1 MTSNEHT
8 MVPDNDT
15 MSYSEFNVTSLMAS
29 HPVSNATN
37 VSVAFPVF
45 EDLHNYHLIPVMVY
59 VCILFVIGVPGNVFV
74 CYIYYFKWTKKTS
87 RVFIL
92 ALAVFDLINNLV
104 SLPTEIALLSNFH
117 NFDHPILCKA
127 SRFLTFAMNSA
138 SATVL
143 VGIGWDRLMG
153 ICYWSKM
160 RPMKIRTA
168 KIIVA
173 GAVALAFVTGWP
185 ALFIYGTFTHPFK
198 PDQKTCLYADEY
210 IGSIYTTIFA
220 WYVLG
225 SNLVYN
231 VILAILYFIIGRHI
245 MSHQTSGKNGLDR
258 FGPIRRSS
266 AMSNSSVCEDL
277 YLADNLILKNG
288 QCKKGRFIWR
298 SNSLNVKQYNSVE
311 NSRRNTMENQKPPT
325 PSKLIRPKSSPTLSL
340 SPKPSA
346 FSQTFSTS
354 SGSYVTGRRYRT
366 GKTTTTL
373 FVVTMVFI
381 ISFVPY
387 CVISITRL
395 SNVKVFF
402 YENASIV
409 GKVFYH
415 LFLRTYFLS
424 SVLNPLIYNG
434 FNAKFRAECK
444 LLVKTLLCYL
454 CKCSDTCRK

>member
-1 MTSNEHT
+1 MVASNVHNILTDNGTISHSEYPNSQLMT
-8 MVPDNDT
+8 
-15 MSYSEFNVTSLMAS
+15 S
-29 HPVSNATN
+29 HPVGNITN
-37 VSVAFPVF
+37 GSEGSPMS

-59 VCILFVIGVPGNVFV
+59 VCILFVIGVPGNIFV
-74 CYIYYFKWTKKTS
+74 CYIYYFKWTRKTS

-117 NFDHPILCKA
+117 NFDYPVLCKV
-127 SRFLTFAMNSA
+127 SRFLTFTMNSA

-168 KIIVA
+168 KLISA
-173 GAVALAFVTGWP
+173 GAVILAFTTGWP
-185 ALFIYGTFTHPFK
+185 ALFIYGTFTHPYK
-198 PDQKTCLYADEY
+198 TEQKTCLYADEY

-220 WYVLG
+220 WYVLC
-225 SNLVYN
+225 SNLVYDT
-231 VILAILYFIIGRHI
+231 ILAVLYFIIGRHI
-245 MSHQTSGKNGLDR
+245 IAHQTSGRNGLDR
-258 FGPIRRSS
+258 FGPIRRPS

-298 SNSLNVKQYNSVE
+298 SNSFNTKQYNSVE
-311 NSRRNTMENQKPPT
+311 SLRRNTMENPKTLNQSKPV
-325 PSKLIRPKSSPTLSL
+325 RPNRSPTLSV
-340 SPKPSA
+340 SHRPSA
-346 FSQTFSTS
+346 FSQTFSSS

-395 SNVKVFF
+395 SNVKAFF

-444 LLVKTLLCYL
+444 LLIKKVLCFL
-454 CKCSDTCRK
+454 CKCRE